1 MTRATVEDG
10 RPLGSPMYDAALEL
24 IGAEPQPISNEEY
37 SRRVERLTAQLRPD
51 DLLIVP
57 ASPAAVHSNDVH
69 YPYRTQS
76 DLLYLVG
83 WDEPDALLTVQNVD
97 GTWIRTLFVQPKDT
111 LKEIWEGRRPG
122 IEGALNGWAVDA
134 AYSCDDLEQQ
144 LNSMLSDSKR
154 VLLRTGIR
162 SDVDEIVVRSL
173 ERRDR
178 ARQHFGTGPVTIE
191 DPSARIAELRLRKSA
206 AEIEQMRFASDVSS
220 VAHVAAMRN
229 TKPGRMEYQLQA
241 TIEGFF
247 VYAGASGWAYPSIV
261 GCGDNATVLHYH
273 QNNDVCEDGEVI
285 LIDAGAEYRGY
296 AADITRSWP
305 INGTFTEAQ
314 REIYQ
319 LVLDAQLAAIE
330 KCRPGLPY
338 NAPHDEARR
347 VLAEGLIELGVITQ
361 NLEEALDM
369 ETGDLKKW
377 YMHNTG
383 HWIGLDVHD
392 VGVYKP
398 NGEPRLLE
406 EGMVLTV
413 EPGLYFGAWR
423 PDVDCPQRYA
433 NLGIRI
439 EDDVLVTANDPDVLT
454 ASCPKTIEEIEQI
467 TGTPF

>member
-1 MTRATVEDG
+1 
-10 RPLGSPMYDAALEL
+10 MYDAAMEL
-24 IGAEPQPISNEEY
+24 IGEEPSPISKEEHA
-37 SRRVERLTAQLRPD
+37 RRVDRLTSQLRPG
-51 DLLIVP
+51 DLLIVAAP
-57 ASPAAVHSNDVH
+57 PMAVHSNDVH

-83 WDEPDALLTVQNVD
+83 WDEPEAVLTVHHKG
-97 GTWIRTLFVQPKDT
+97 GTWVRTLFVQPKDT
-111 LKEIWEGRRPG
+111 LREIWEGRRPG
-122 IEGALNGWAVDA
+122 VEGALQDWSIDA
-134 AYSCDDLEQQ
+134 AHSIDDLEE
-144 LNSMLSDSKR
+144 NIASMLADSKR
-154 VLLRTGIR
+154 VLMKTGTRTDLDAQIMA
-162 SDVDEIVVRSL
+162 SL

-178 ARQHFGTGPVTIE
+178 ARQHFGTGPVTLE

-206 AEIEQMRFASDVSS
+206 AEIDQMRFASQVSS
-220 VAHVAAMRN
+220 IAHVAAMRN

-247 VYAGASGWAYPSIV
+247 AYAGTSGWAYPSIV

-273 QNNDVCEDGEVI
+273 QNNDVCNEGEVI

-305 INGTFTEAQ
+305 ISGSFTDAQ

-319 LVLDAQLAAIE
+319 LVLDAQIAAID
-330 KCRPGLPY
+330 KCRPGLAY
-338 NAPHDEARR
+338 NAPHEEARR
-347 VLAEGLIELGVITQ
+347 VLAEGLIKLGVITQ
-361 NLEEALDM
+361 SLEEALEMDGG
-369 ETGDLKKW
+369 ELKKW

-423 PDVDCPQRYA
+423 PDVDCPERYA
-433 NLGIRI
+433 NIGIRI
-439 EDDVLVTANDPDVLT
+439 EDDVLVTSGDPEVLT
-454 ASCPKTIEEIEQI
+454 ALCPKTVEDIERI
-467 TGTPF
+467 TGQPF

>member
-1 MTRATVEDG
+1 
-10 RPLGSPMYDAALEL
+10 
-24 IGAEPQPISNEEY
+24 
-37 SRRVERLTAQLRPD
+37 
-51 DLLIVP
+51 
-57 ASPAAVHSNDVH
+57 
-69 YPYRTQS
+69 
-76 DLLYLVG
+76 
-83 WDEPDALLTVQNVD
+83 
-97 GTWIRTLFVQPKDT
+97 
-111 LKEIWEGRRPG
+111 
-122 IEGALNGWAVDA
+122 
-134 AYSCDDLEQQ
+134 
-144 LNSMLSDSKR
+144 MLSDSKR

-162 SDVDEIVVRSL
+162 SDVDEIVLRSL

-206 AEIEQMRFASDVSS
+206 AEIDQMRFASDVSS

-361 NLEEALDM
+361 SLEEALDM

-454 ASCPKTIEEIEQI
+454 ASSPKTIEEIEQI

>member
-1 MTRATVEDG
+1 
-10 RPLGSPMYDAALEL
+10 MYDAALEL

-37 SRRVERLTAQLRPD
+37 SRRVDRLTDQLRPD
-51 DLLIVP
+51 DLLIIP
-57 ASPAAVHSNDVH
+57 ASQAAVHSNDVH

-134 AYSCDDLEQQ
+134 AHSCEDLEVQ
-144 LNSMLSDSKR
+144 LNGMLSDSKR

-162 SDVDEIVVRSL
+162 SDVDQIVVRSL

-319 LVLDAQLAAIE
+319 LVLDAQLAAID

-361 NLEEALDM
+361 SLEQALDM

-413 EPGLYFGAWR
+413 EPGLYFGDWR
-423 PDVDCPQRYA
+423 PDVDCPERYA

>member
-1 MTRATVEDG
+1 
-10 RPLGSPMYDAALEL
+10 MYDAALEL
-24 IGAEPQPISNEEY
+24 IGSEPQPISNDEY
-37 SRRVERLTAQLRPD
+37 RRRVDRLTSQMRPG

-57 ASPAAVHSNDVH
+57 ASNTAVHSNDVH

-76 DLLYLVG
+76 DMLYLAG
-83 WDEPDALLTVQNVD
+83 WDEPDAVFTVHHQE
-97 GTWIRTLFVQPKDT
+97 GKWFSTLFVQPKDT

-122 IEGALNGWAVDA
+122 TEGALANWPIDA
-134 AYSCDDLEQQ
+134 AHSSHELQSHLQ
-144 LNSMLSDSKR
+144 SMLSDATR

-162 SDVDEIVVRSL
+162 SEIDQLVVNAL

-178 ARQHFGTGPVTIE
+178 ARQHFGSGPITIE

-206 AEIEQMRFASDVSS
+206 AEIAQMRFASEVSS
-220 VAHVAAMRN
+220 IAHVAAMRN

-247 VYAGASGWAYPSIV
+247 SYAGTSGWAYPSIV

-305 INGTFTEAQ
+305 INGKFTDAQ
-314 REIYQ
+314 KEIYQ
-319 LVLDAQLAAIE
+319 LVLDAQLAAID
-330 KCRPGLPY
+330 KCRVGLPY
-338 NAPHDEARR
+338 NAPHDEARL
-347 VLAEGLIELGVITQ
+347 VLAQGLIDLGVINQT
-361 NLEEALDM
+361 LEEALDS
-369 ETGDLKKW
+369 ESGELKKW

-406 EGMVLTV
+406 EGMVMTV

-423 PDVDCPQRYA
+423 PDVDCPERYA
-433 NLGIRI
+433 DLGVRI
-439 EDDVLVTANDPDVLT
+439 EDDVLVTSGNPDVLT
-454 ASCPKTIEEIEQI
+454 SACPKTIDDIESI
-467 TGTPF
+467 TGQPF

>member
-1 MTRATVEDG
+1 
-10 RPLGSPMYDAALEL
+10 MYDAALEL
-24 IGAEPQPISNEEY
+24 IGEEPQPISNEEY
-37 SRRVERLTAQLRPD
+37 SRRVDRLTAQLRPD

-57 ASPAAVHSNDVH
+57 ASQAAVHSNDVH

-83 WDEPDALLTVQNVD
+83 WDEPDALLTVQNVE

-134 AYSCDDLEQQ
+134 AHSCDDLEVQ
-144 LNSMLSDSKR
+144 LNGMLSDSKR

-162 SDVDEIVVRSL
+162 SDVDQIVVRSL

-206 AEIEQMRFASDVSS
+206 SEIEQMRFASDVSS

-319 LVLDAQLAAIE
+319 LVLDAQIAAID

-361 NLEEALDM
+361 SLEQALDM

-423 PDVDCPQRYA
+423 PDVDCPKRYA

-454 ASCPKTIEEIEQI
+454 ASCPKSIEEIEQI

>member
-1 MTRATVEDG
+1 MH
-10 RPLGSPMYDAALEL
+10 MYDAALEL
-24 IGAEPQPISNEEY
+24 IGAKPKPISTDEY
-37 SRRVERLTAQLRPD
+37 RRRVNRLTSQLRPG

-57 ASPAAVHSNDVH
+57 AAAMAVHSNDVK

-76 DLLYLVG
+76 DMLYLVG
-83 WDEPDALLTVQNVD
+83 WDEPDAVLTVHRREEDWV
-97 GTWIRTLFVQPKDT
+97 TTLFVQPKDT

-122 IEGALNGWAVDA
+122 IEGALNGWAIDEA
-134 AYSCDDLEQQ
+134 HSTHD
-144 LNSMLSDSKR
+144 LNSQLSSLLSASSR

-162 SDVDEIVVRSL
+162 PEIDAIVVNAM

-178 ARQHFGTGPVTIE
+178 ARQHFGTGPVTME

-206 AEIEQMRFASDVSS
+206 AEIEQMRFASEVSS
-220 VAHVAAMRN
+220 IAHVAAMRN

-247 VYAGASGWAYPSIV
+247 AYAGTSGWAYPSIV

-273 QNNDVCEDGEVI
+273 ENDDVCEDGEVI

-305 INGTFTEAQ
+305 ISGTFSEAQ
-314 REIYQ
+314 KEIYQ
-319 LVLDAQLAAIE
+319 LVLDAQLAAID

-347 VLAEGLIELGVITQ
+347 VLAEGLVELGVISQTV
-361 NLEEALDM
+361 EEALDM
-369 ETGDLKKW
+369 ESGDLKKW

-423 PDVDCPQRYA
+423 PDVDCPPRYA

-439 EDDVLVTANDPDVLT
+439 EDDVLVTSGDPDVLT
-454 ASCPKTIEEIEQI
+454 SACPKTIEDIESI

>member
-1 MTRATVEDG
+1 MPRATVEDG
-10 RPLGSPMYDAALEL
+10 RPLGSYMYDAALEL

-361 NLEEALDM
+361 SLEEALDM

>member
-1 MTRATVEDG
+1 
-10 RPLGSPMYDAALEL
+10 MYDAALEL
-24 IGAEPQPISNEEY
+24 IGAEPQPIANEEY
-37 SRRVERLTAQLRPD
+37 SRRVERLTSQLRPD
-51 DLLIVP
+51 DLLIIP

-97 GTWIRTLFVQPKDT
+97 GTWIRSLFVQPKDT

-134 AYSCDDLEQQ
+134 AYSCDDLEDQ
-144 LNSMLSDSKR
+144 LNGMLSDSKR

-162 SDVDEIVVRSL
+162 SDVDEIVIRSL

-206 AEIEQMRFASDVSS
+206 AEIQQMRFASDVSS
-220 VAHVAAMRN
+220 VAHIAAMRN

-319 LVLDAQLAAIE
+319 LVLDAQLAAID

-361 NLEEALDM
+361 TLEEAMDM

-439 EDDVLVTANDPDVLT
+439 EDDVLVTANEPDVLT

>member
-1 MTRATVEDG
+1 
-10 RPLGSPMYDAALEL
+10 
-24 IGAEPQPISNEEY
+24 
-37 SRRVERLTAQLRPD
+37 
-51 DLLIVP
+51 
-57 ASPAAVHSNDVH
+57 
-69 YPYRTQS
+69 
-76 DLLYLVG
+76 
-83 WDEPDALLTVQNVD
+83 
-97 GTWIRTLFVQPKDT
+97 
-111 LKEIWEGRRPG
+111 
-122 IEGALNGWAVDA
+122 
-134 AYSCDDLEQQ
+134 
-144 LNSMLSDSKR
+144 
-154 VLLRTGIR
+154 
-162 SDVDEIVVRSL
+162 
-173 ERRDR
+173 
-178 ARQHFGTGPVTIE
+178 
-191 DPSARIAELRLRKSA
+191 
-206 AEIEQMRFASDVSS
+206 
-220 VAHVAAMRN
+220 
-229 TKPGRMEYQLQA
+229 MEYQLQA

-319 LVLDAQLAAIE
+319 LVLDAQLAAID

-361 NLEEALDM
+361 TLEEALDM

-439 EDDVLVTANDPDVLT
+439 EDDVLVTANEPDVLT

>member
-10 RPLGSPMYDAALEL
+10 RPLGSSMYDAALEL

>member
-1 MTRATVEDG
+1 
-10 RPLGSPMYDAALEL
+10 MYDAALEL
-24 IGAEPQPISNEEY
+24 IGEEPQPISNEEY
-37 SRRVERLTAQLRPD
+37 SRRVDRLTAQLRPD

-57 ASPAAVHSNDVH
+57 ASQAAVHSNDVH

-83 WDEPDALLTVQNVD
+83 WDEPDALLTVQNVE

-134 AYSCDDLEQQ
+134 AHSCDDLEVQ
-144 LNSMLSDSKR
+144 LNGMLSDSKR

-162 SDVDEIVVRSL
+162 SDVDQIVVRSL

-206 AEIEQMRFASDVSS
+206 SEIEQMRFASDVSS

-319 LVLDAQLAAIE
+319 LVLDAQLAAID

-361 NLEEALDM
+361 SLEQALDM

-423 PDVDCPQRYA
+423 PDVDCPKRYA

-454 ASCPKTIEEIEQI
+454 ASCPKSIEEIEQI

>member
-1 MTRATVEDG
+1 MISDATR
-10 RPLGSPMYDAALEL
+10 
-24 IGAEPQPISNEEY
+24 I
-37 SRRVERLTAQLRPD
+37 
-51 DLLIVP
+51 
-57 ASPAAVHSNDVH
+57 
-69 YPYRTQS
+69 
-76 DLLYLVG
+76 
-83 WDEPDALLTVQNVD
+83 
-97 GTWIRTLFVQPKDT
+97 
-111 LKEIWEGRRPG
+111 
-122 IEGALNGWAVDA
+122 
-134 AYSCDDLEQQ
+134 
-144 LNSMLSDSKR
+144 
-154 VLLRTGIR
+154 LLRTGIR
-162 SDVDEIVVRSL
+162 AELDELVVSAL
-173 ERRDR
+173 QRRDR
-178 ARQHFGTGPVTIE
+178 ARQHFGTGPITIE
-191 DPSARIAELRLRKSA
+191 DPTARIAELRLRKSS
-206 AEIEQMRFASDVSS
+206 AEIDQMRFASDVSS

-247 VYAGASGWAYPSIV
+247 VYAGTSGWAYPSIV

-305 INGTFTEAQ
+305 ISGTFTEAQ

-319 LVLDAQLAAIE
+319 IVLDAQLAAID
-330 KCRPGLPY
+330 KCRPGLAY
-338 NAPHDEARR
+338 NAPHEEARR

-361 NLEEALDM
+361 TLDEALNPD
-369 ETGDLKKW
+369 TGELKKW

-392 VGVYKP
+392 VGIYKP

-439 EDDVLVTANDPDVLT
+439 EDDVLVTSGDPDVLT
-454 ASCPKTIEEIEQI
+454 ASCPKTIEEIESI
-467 TGTPF
+467 TGHPF

>member
-1 MTRATVEDG
+1 
-10 RPLGSPMYDAALEL
+10 
-24 IGAEPQPISNEEY
+24 
-37 SRRVERLTAQLRPD
+37 
-51 DLLIVP
+51 
-57 ASPAAVHSNDVH
+57 
-69 YPYRTQS
+69 
-76 DLLYLVG
+76 
-83 WDEPDALLTVQNVD
+83 
-97 GTWIRTLFVQPKDT
+97 
-111 LKEIWEGRRPG
+111 
-122 IEGALNGWAVDA
+122 
-134 AYSCDDLEQQ
+134 
-144 LNSMLSDSKR
+144 MLSDSKR

-162 SDVDEIVVRSL
+162 SDVDQIVVRSL

-319 LVLDAQLAAIE
+319 LVLDAQLAAID

-361 NLEEALDM
+361 TLEQALDM

-413 EPGLYFGAWR
+413 EPGLYFGDWR
-423 PDVDCPQRYA
+423 PDVDCPERYA

>member
-1 MTRATVEDG
+1 
-10 RPLGSPMYDAALEL
+10 MYDAALEL

-37 SRRVERLTAQLRPD
+37 SRRVDRLTAQLRPD

-57 ASPAAVHSNDVH
+57 ASQAAVHSNDVH

-134 AYSCDDLEQQ
+134 AHSCNDLEVQ
-144 LNSMLSDSKR
+144 LNGMLSDSKR

-162 SDVDEIVVRSL
+162 SDVDQIVVRSL

-206 AEIEQMRFASDVSS
+206 SEIEQMRFASDVSS

-319 LVLDAQLAAIE
+319 LVLDAQLAAID

-361 NLEEALDM
+361 TLEQALDM

-413 EPGLYFGAWR
+413 EPGLYFGDWR
-423 PDVDCPQRYA
+423 PDVDCPERYA